1 MRYDLE
7 DLCDDIATLLKEK
20 LNAKIEAISNEKADA
35 GKSFDLPL
43 IGENNYFF
51 QSWDQKIRNTKVC
64 IFYGIAKVDAQ
75 GIGPNTSESYQLFI
89 EVVYT
94 SSRTDTKSVQRILR
108 YSRALKEVIEEN
120 WDELFSGNK
129 LIVETLVPISFIL
142 DSNTSEEVRVGGV
155 SIGTSLV

>member
-64 IFYGIAKVDAQ
+64 IFYGIARLMLKGSDQ
-75 GIGPNTSESYQLFI
+75 TL
-89 EVVYT
+89 
-94 SSRTDTKSVQRILR
+94 QR
-108 YSRALKEVIEEN
+108 A
-120 WDELFSGNK
+120 
-129 LIVETLVPISFIL
+129 ISFLLRLFTQVVELTQNQFKGFL
-142 DSNTSEEVRVGGV
+142 DTLE
-155 SIGTSLV
+155 L